1 MAAVVERIFE
11 ESGVGDVVVNSR
23 ILNVFK
29 KKISVLQTAFRRERK
44 AGGKSLAK
52 LLNGWKTGISGP
64 STVRDQIMK
73 ITPLICSFA
82 KTFVVNFDPFLL
94 FFDLANFSFIQLVV
108 LSRFIFILSY
118 ILVNNPRP
126 AILNGNL
133 AMLL

>member
-1 MAAVVERIFE
+1 MFTTGRKVDTFLWDHLTAMSYSLFRGYIALFIVTDFLTPNIHYSF
-11 ESGVGDVVVNSR
+11 S
-23 ILNVFK
+23 FK
-29 KKISVLQTAFRRERK
+29 PHY
-44 AGGKSLAK
+44 SLFIIQ
-52 LLNGWKTGISGP
+52 LP
-64 STVRDQIMK
+64 PPK

-82 KTFVVNFDPFLL
+82 KTFVVNFDPFVL

-126 AILNGNL
+126 AILNGKL